1 MENCNERNR
10 RGEMLV
16 RKILPSISE
25 FSSVNG
31 EYTSNRT

>member
-16 RKILPSISE
+16 RRILPSE